1 MVLADC
7 LAYYPNGHSDEL
19 QAESELKK
27 LQQIYSVYAEHVGNV
42 RQYSELLWADL
53 DLNKMV
59 TGTEEVARKLRE
71 LKHLKLLPAFEAVER
86 DIQSFQS
93 SLPLM
98 QELRNDALRKR
109 HWDQLMTVT
118 GVPAPLGAGCLTH
131 RATPSSQPAPC
142 SLMTHV

>member
-1 MVLADC
+1 MRADC
-7 LAYYPNGHSDEL
+7 LACYLNGNFDEL

-27 LQQIYSVYAEHVGNV
+27 LQQIYTVYAEHVGNV

-59 TGTEEVARKLRE
+59 TGTEEVARKLRD
-71 LKHLKLLPAFEAVER
+71 LKQLKLLPAFEAVER
-86 DIQSFQS
+86 EIQGFQS

-118 GVPAPLGAGCLTH
+118 GVPAPPGAG
-131 RATPSSQPAPC
+131 
-142 SLMTHV
+142 

>member
-1 MVLADC
+1 MVRAEC
-7 LAYYPNGHSDEL
+7 LAYYLSGNSDEL

-27 LQQIYSVYAEHVGNV
+27 LQQIYSVYAEHVSNV

-86 DIQSFQS
+86 EIQGFQS

-118 GVPAPLGAGCLTH
+118 GVRAPLGAG
-131 RATPSSQPAPC
+131 
-142 SLMTHV
+142 